1 MQRRTRKT
9 PVVGEFHMRG
19 QNSRLAPLRV
29 RWTATESLYYGGD
42 LQVLGGPVGLKA
54 RFENRMS
61 DRSWLKNDPN
71 RVAGGRPF
79 TESFYATVAVL
90 LAFADAE
97 RLMIECVAS
106 PVPLTSSNVRADR
119 SATFRDI
126 EEFDRGE
133 RQRSENNPSDPTRL
147 SGTLRAG

>member
-1 MQRRTRKT
+1 MQRRTRKM

-29 RWTATESLYYGGD
+29 RWRATESLYYGGD
-42 LQVLGGPVGLKA
+42 LQVLGGPVGLRS

-71 RVAGGRPF
+71 RIAGGRPF

-106 PVPLTSSNVRADR
+106 PVPLTSTSVRTER
-119 SATFRDI
+119 SSTFRDI

-133 RQRSENNPSDPTRL
+133 RNGTENGSSDPSRL